1 MPTPTIHPDIE
12 RSLPEIRALAREYRI
27 ERMDVFGSSCT
38 PEFDPA
44 RSDFDFLAKF
54 PEGYDF
60 GPWLGR
66 LQEFEE
72 RLAELL
78 GRDVDVVIDHD
89 RLKASFLALAAETR
103 VAVYDSLQH
112 ASAAD

>member
-1 MPTPTIHPDIE
+1 MPTIHPDVE
-12 RSLPEIRALAREYRI
+12 RHLPEIRALAREYGI
-27 ERMDVFGSSCT
+27 TRMDVFGSSCT

-44 RSDFDFLAKF
+44 RSDFDFLATF

-78 GRDVDVVIDHD
+78 GRDVDVVMDSE
-89 RLKASFLALAAETR
+89 RLRESFRAFAAETR
-103 VAVYDSLQH
+103 INVYDAAEQH
-112 ASAAD
+112 QAAD

>member
-1 MPTPTIHPDIE
+1 MPTIHPDVE
-12 RSLPEIRALAREYRI
+12 RRLPEIRALAREYGI
-27 ERMDVFGSSCT
+27 DRMEVFGSSCT
-38 PEFDPA
+38 PEFDPE
-44 RSDFDFLAKF
+44 RSDFDFLATF

-72 RLAELL
+72 RLAALL

-89 RLKASFLALAAETR
+89 GLRESFLAFAAETR
-103 VAVYDSLQH
+103 IPVYHALQH
-112 ASAAD
+112 TQAAD